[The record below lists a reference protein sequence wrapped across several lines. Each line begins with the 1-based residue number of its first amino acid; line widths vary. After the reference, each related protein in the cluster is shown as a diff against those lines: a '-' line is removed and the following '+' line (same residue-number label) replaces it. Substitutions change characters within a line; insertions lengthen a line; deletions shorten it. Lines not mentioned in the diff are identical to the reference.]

1 MRKER
6 YCIHATQIMVEP
18 LLAQNEIVLV
28 NMKLIDD
35 GEKGDLRRTRA
46 LRRIREEYLMNL
58 DWIGG

>member
-6 YCIHATQIMVEP
+6 YCIHATQIMVES

-35 GEKGDLRRTRA
+35 SKKGDLRRTRA
-46 LRRIREEYLMNL
+46 LRRIKEEYLMSL
-58 DWIGG
+58 DCIGG

>member
-35 GEKGDLRRTRA
+35 SEKGD
-46 LRRIREEYLMNL
+46 LRRIREEYLMSL

>member
-6 YCIHATQIMVEP
+6 YCIHSTQIMVES

-35 GEKGDLRRTRA
+35 SKKGDLRRTRA
-46 LRRIREEYLMNL
+46 LRRIKEEYLMSL

>member
-1 MRKER
+1 
-6 YCIHATQIMVEP
+6 MVEP

-35 GEKGDLRRTRA
+35 VEKGDLRRTRT
-46 LRRIREEYLMNL
+46 LRRIREEYLMSL

>member
-6 YCIHATQIMVEP
+6 HCIHATQIMVEP

-35 GEKGDLRRTRA
+35 GEKGDLRRTRT
-46 LRRIREEYLMNL
+46 LRRIREEYLMRL

>member
-6 YCIHATQIMVEP
+6 HCIHATQIMVEP

-35 GEKGDLRRTRA
+35 SEKGDLRRTRA
-46 LRRIREEYLMNL
+46 LRRIFNELGLYWR
-58 DWIGG
+58 IGEV

>member
-6 YCIHATQIMVEP
+6 HCIHATQIMVEP

-35 GEKGDLRRTRA
+35 GEKGDLRRTRT
-46 LRRIREEYLMNL
+46 LRRIREEYLMSL

>member
-6 YCIHATQIMVEP
+6 HCIHATQIMVEP

-35 GEKGDLRRTRA
+35 GEKGDMRRTRT
-46 LRRIREEYLMNL
+46 LRRIREEYLMSL

>member
-6 YCIHATQIMVEP
+6 YCIHATQIMVES

-35 GEKGDLRRTRA
+35 GEKGDLRRTRT

>member
-6 YCIHATQIMVEP
+6 YCIHATQIMVES

-35 GEKGDLRRTRA
+35 SEKGDLRRTRA
-46 LRRIREEYLMNL
+46 LRSSISC
-58 DWIGG
+58 